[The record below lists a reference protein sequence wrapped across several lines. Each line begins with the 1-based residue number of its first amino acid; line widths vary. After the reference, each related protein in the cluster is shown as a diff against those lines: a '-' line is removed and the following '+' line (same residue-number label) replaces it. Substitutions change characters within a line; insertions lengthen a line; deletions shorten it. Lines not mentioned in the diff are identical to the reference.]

1 MITLILII
9 LFSCRIYYNPSP
21 LFEEYNNYR
30 NQKHELELVQCANT
44 DKKIKQ
50 LLSIY
55 LDKYQGKS
63 NMDNTVS

>member
-1 MITLILII
+1 MKVQRLTNETMLTLILII

-21 LFEEYNNYR
+21 LFEEYKNYR

-55 LDKYQGKS
+55 LDKY
-63 NMDNTVS
+63 